1 MFFYKNKKFINFIFA
16 INIVFLCF
24 IAISIFY
31 GFQKKSISKLTET
44 EELVIRNPK
53 TSEVIYLGFSKDN
66 HPIAIFGEKGEN
78 KIKIELGKNP
88 GIYICDKNDNSL
100 GQLTLDADGNST
112 ILLNNSKKAP
122 SFIAKGGDVPSIFLK
137 NRKNKTVASL
147 TVLNDDGGGV
157 GFADPNGIAAT
168 VLRGGKSPGLA
179 FYLGKDDPL
188 AAIGVMNSVPHM
200 LISGNSDKEGI
211 LIHGGK
217 QAGLMVVDE
226 KGQVKFLISKHG
238 VFQGKEKQEP
248 ERAPEKEKFF
258 SNGEDGKLL
267 FPDQNLFE
275 DSQVTR

>member
-31 GFQKKSISKLTET
+31 GFQKKSISKLIET
-44 EELVIRNPK
+44 EELVIRNSK
-53 TSEVIYLGFSKDN
+53 TSEVIYLGFSKEN

-112 ILLNNSKKAP
+112 ILLNNSKKVP

-267 FPDQNLFE
+267 FPDQDLFE